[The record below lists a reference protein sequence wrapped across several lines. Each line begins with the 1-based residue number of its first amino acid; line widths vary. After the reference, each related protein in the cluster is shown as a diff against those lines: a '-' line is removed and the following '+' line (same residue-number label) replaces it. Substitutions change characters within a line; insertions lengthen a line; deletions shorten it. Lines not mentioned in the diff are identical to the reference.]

1 MRRIRVLLAEDHT
14 LVRKGLRAL
23 LDEADEITVIA
34 EASDGREAISK
45 VEERNPDV
53 ILMDISMP
61 TLSGLEATRQI
72 CEQTPEAKILILT
85 VHSSAEYILQALR
98 AGASGYLLKQA
109 APTDLIRAIKA
120 VHRGEAF
127 LSPTISRS
135 VIQDYVEKT
144 KLLEVGSRY
153 DLLTNREREVLQLTA
168 EGYSIKDIAAHLSI
182 SDKTVRTHRKNL
194 VQKLDIHSTAEL
206 TLYALRHGLI
216 SLD

>member
-61 TLSGLEATRQI
+61 SLSGLEATRQI
-72 CEQTPEAKILILT
+72 CEQIPDAKILILT

-98 AGASGYLLKQA
+98 AGASGYLLKEA
-109 APTDLIRAIKA
+109 APTELIRAIKV
-120 VHRGEAF
+120 VHQGDSF

-144 KLLEVGSRY
+144 EMLEVESRY
-153 DLLTNREREVLQLTA
+153 DSLTNREREVLQLTA
-168 EGYSIKDIAAHLSI
+168 EGYSIKDIATHLSI

-194 VQKLDIHSTAEL
+194 INKLDIHSTAEL

>member
-45 VEERNPDV
+45 VDERNPDV

-72 CEQTPEAKILILT
+72 CEQIPEAKILILT

-120 VHRGEAF
+120 VYRGEAF

>member
-72 CEQTPEAKILILT
+72 CEQIPEAKILILT

-120 VHRGEAF
+120 VYRGEAF

-144 KLLEVGSRY
+144 ELLEVGSRY

-168 EGYSIKDIAAHLSI
+168 EGYSIKDISAHLSI

>member
-61 TLSGLEATRQI
+61 SLSWLEATRQI
-72 CEQTPEAKILILT
+72 CEQIPEAKILILT

-120 VHRGEAF
+120 VYRGEAF

-144 KLLEVGSRY
+144 ELLEVGSKY

-182 SDKTVRTHRKNL
+182 SDKTVRTHH
-194 VQKLDIHSTAEL
+194 IHSTAEL